1 VEADKALEEKV
12 TFCSIIKMLSHRIL
26 CSLSFEERLSTVSIA
41 YAQDTFPE
49 GCHIEANVF

>member
-1 VEADKALEEKV
+1 MEADKALEEKV